1 MTTPADTSTGHQ
13 TLAVLTEL
21 ITEIIGDDLG
31 LDEPITSATSFN
43 EDLELESIELV
54 ELGEKLHE
62 RYGDRIDFTGWVSG
76 MELDDII
83 ALKVGDLVDH
93 IVQCHASTSQD

>member
-1 MTTPADTSTGHQ
+1 MMTAADRSLRND
-13 TLAVLTEL
+13 TLAILAEL

-31 LDEPITSATSFN
+31 LEGPITFATSFN

-54 ELGEKLHE
+54 ELGEKLQE
-62 RYGDRIDFTGWVSG
+62 TYGGRVDFTGWVSG

-83 ALKVGDLVDH
+83 ALRVGDLVDH
-93 IVQCHASTSQD
+93 IVSCHASPSPE